1 MAKNATSRS
10 EKRKANTSSSSTR
23 RVKTRSVSSLLGEL
37 DDGLDTDIRSYTVEE
52 VRAMYRAGLGKT
64 RPDAEEIELDD
75 SFWDNARWQAPL
87 FPPEPPAP
95 RKASVHLR
103 LDQDVLDWFRAQ
115 GKGHLTRMNAVL
127 RAYFESQRHTIK
139 R

>member
-1 MAKNATSRS
+1 MAKNAPLRS
-10 EKRKANTSSSSTR
+10 AKRKASTSSSSTR
-23 RVKTRSVSSLLGEL
+23 RVKTYSVSSLLGEL
-37 DDGLDTDIRSYTVEE
+37 DDEPDTDIRSFTVEE
-52 VRAMYRAGLGKT
+52 LRAMSEAGLGQT

-87 FPPEPPAP
+87 FPPAEPAP

-103 LDQDVLDWFRAQ
+103 IDQDVLDWFRAQ

-127 RAYFESQRHTIK
+127 RSYMEAHRHD
-139 R
+139 RP